1 MKGREDDLIL
11 SSPAQMTFDDRLPE
25 PGRESAAADSRW
37 RIALESSG
45 LGVWDLSIAEGRT
58 FYSETWKALI
68 GRAGDE
74 ASDAPD
80 AWRAFVHPDDLP
92 RVAEADLDCLEGRTP
107 NFECEF
113 RMRHTDGRWIWILDR
128 GKVVQRDADGR
139 PLRMIGTHSDISA
152 LKASEELHRQTAERY
167 QLFADHS
174 TDMLLRVSM
183 NGLRTYVSP
192 ACRRLLGWE
201 PAEVMAIPT
210 RDGVHPDDVALLME
224 AWKVPEPHPLIYR
237 MRRKDQSYVWVES
250 ISQALP
256 VPEGAPRERLLV
268 VRDIDDRIA
277 AERKLME
284 SEARYRLLAEN
295 ATDMIFQLDRRLVS
309 CFVSPAAREILGY
322 DPAELLGLEPAA
334 LAHPED
340 AEAVGAAFRS
350 LLFGDP
356 DRASVCCRFRH
367 RDGRWIWVEAELRRL
382 TDPRSG
388 AASGIV
394 GSLRDASKRKEAE
407 DRLEEENRRL
417 AADAAIDGLT
427 GLSNRRAFDE
437 ILQREF
443 RRSRRESIP
452 LGLVMIDVDN
462 FKSFNDLYGHPAGD
476 GCLRSVSLAIAS
488 AVRRPGDCAARYGGE
503 EFAFILPNTDEAGAL
518 EVAERI
524 RLAVRSL
531 EIQHAGSRATVVTI
545 SAGVA
550 SAIAGA
556 TTSIPD
562 ALVQEADRALYAA
575 KRAGRDSV
583 VAAATLAS
591 QPFAAGRAPIFNDAC
606 DLIAASLR
614 A

>member
-1 MKGREDDLIL
+1 MTGFVE
-11 SSPAQMTFDDRLPE
+11 PAPMMFDDRLP
-25 PGRESAAADSRW
+25 GSGDESAAAESRW

-45 LGVWDLSIAEGRT
+45 LGVWDFSVAECRT

-68 GRAGDE
+68 GRAGAE
-74 ASDAPD
+74 VSDAPD
-80 AWRAFVHPDDLP
+80 AWRAFVHPDDLS
-92 RVAEADLDCLEGRTP
+92 RVAGADLDCLEGRTP

-113 RMRHTDGRWIWILDR
+113 RMRHTDGRWVWILGR
-128 GKVVQRDADGR
+128 GTVTQCDADGR

-152 LKASEELHRQTAERY
+152 RKAAEELHRQTGERY

-174 TDMLLRVSM
+174 TDMLLRVSK
-183 NGLRTYVSP
+183 NGRRTYVSP
-192 ACRRLLGWE
+192 ACRWLLGWE
-201 PAEVMAIPT
+201 PAEVMTIPT

-224 AWKVPEPHPLIYR
+224 AWKVQEPHHLIYR

-256 VPEGAPRERLLV
+256 VPEGAPAERLLV

-284 SEARYRLLAEN
+284 SEARYRLLAES
-295 ATDMIFQLDRRLVS
+295 ATDMIFQLDRHLVT
-309 CFVSPAAREILGY
+309 CFVSPASREILGH
-322 DPAELLGLEPAA
+322 DPAELLELEPAT
-334 LAHPED
+334 LAHPDD

-350 LLFGDP
+350 ALIGAP
-356 DRASVCCRFRH
+356 DRASICCRLRH

-382 TDPRSG
+382 TDPRTG

-394 GSLRDASKRKEAE
+394 GSLRDASMRKEAE
-407 DRLEEENRRL
+407 IRLEQENRRL

-437 ILQREF
+437 VLEREF
-443 RRSRRESIP
+443 GRSRRDSTPI
-452 LGLVMIDVDN
+452 GLVMIDVDN

-476 GCLRSVSLAIAS
+476 ACLRSVSLAIAS
-488 AVRRPGDCAARYGGE
+488 AVRGPGDCVARYGGE
-503 EFAFILPNTDEAGAL
+503 EFAFILPNTDDAGAL
-518 EVAERI
+518 DVAERV

-531 EIQHAGSRATVVTI
+531 EIEHAGTRATVVTI

-556 TTSIPD
+556 TTAVPD

-575 KRAGRDSV
+575 KRAGRDAV
-583 VAAATLAS
+583 VAAS
-591 QPFAAGRAPIFNDAC
+591 QPSAAATRAI
-606 DLIAASLR
+606 
-614 A
+614 